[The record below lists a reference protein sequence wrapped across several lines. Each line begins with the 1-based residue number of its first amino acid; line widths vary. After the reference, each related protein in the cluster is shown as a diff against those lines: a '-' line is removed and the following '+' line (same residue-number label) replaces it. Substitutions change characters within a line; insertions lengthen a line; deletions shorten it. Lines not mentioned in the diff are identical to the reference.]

1 MKPGR
6 AETMTHDYKR
16 HGTVDLFAAM
26 NIATGGCFN
35 GPTTDRRG
43 RTARYSTTGDLD
55 NAVMDWCGIQA
66 PKTDNW

>member
-26 NIATGGCFN
+26 NIPAAALMVGQQ
-35 GPTTDRRG
+35 
-43 RTARYSTTGDLD
+43 TAED
-55 NAVMDWCGIQA
+55 A
-66 PKTDNW
+66 PRDIRPAETSIMR